1 MVSNCDI
8 LVWLV
13 VESELMSHEHEHI
26 KSVVKGLGAQ
36 ALAVLGQLKEVRAE
50 LHTLKQRSVR
60 AATAFEVVQ
69 NATSEILIELETLRG
84 RQAVAATIQV
94 VQLLLFLAYLMVQG
108 VVYAVKKCK
117 KHQAR
122 QVEEEVE
129 MMESRLMHRKYKRQ
143 AAAARKTAQETQ

>member
-13 VESELMSHEHEHI
+13 VESELMSQEHEHI

-50 LHTLKQRSVR
+50 LHTRKQRSVR

-84 RQAVAATIQV
+84 RQAVAAAIQV
-94 VQLLLFLAYLMVQG
+94 VQLLLFLAYLVVQG
-108 VVYAVKKCK
+108 VVYAVKN
-117 KHQAR
+117 AR
-122 QVEEEVE
+122 
-129 MMESRLMHRKYKRQ
+129 SL
-143 AAAARKTAQETQ
+143 TQDRWRRR

>member
-1 MVSNCDI
+1 M
-8 LVWLV
+8 
-13 VESELMSHEHEHI
+13 
-26 KSVVKGLGAQ
+26 
-36 ALAVLGQLKEVRAE
+36 RAE
-50 LHTLKQRSVR
+50 LHTRKQRSFR

-69 NATSEILIELETLRG
+69 NATSEILSELETLRG

-94 VQLLLFLAYLMVQG
+94 VQLLLFLAYLVVQG

-117 KHQAR
+117 KHHAR

-129 MMESRLMHRKYKRQ
+129 MMESRLMQRKSKRR